1 MRGYK
6 FVDFQQRICKEELQT
21 GVVRETNKSIVE
33 IQKEKEKPIILEKGR
48 LVTEKEL
55 FAKIYDKKLL
65 RNIVVYVGYA
75 QDGYK
80 ILDITEGEVIV
91 STETG
96 EVFHLECE

>member
-1 MRGYK
+1 
-6 FVDFQQRICKEELQT
+6 
-21 GVVRETNKSIVE
+21 
-33 IQKEKEKPIILEKGR
+33 
-48 LVTEKEL
+48 VTEKEL